1 MHNIKNIRFKG
12 YKVFSNNQH
21 AEIENISRVNV
32 IIGKNNSGKTSLLDV
47 IETIYNNKMKIKSG
61 LDIEEIIF
69 DVPFDRDMVHS
80 IFSGYSGIGPW
91 NQSSL
96 SDYVDGKLFPVSLK
110 IGENLEISDDSLR
123 SLSHHIN
130 AANRQLSSRRSNYRF
145 RKITAERDI
154 LPESEDD
161 LVLYSDGAGASNLIA
176 TFLNDSK
183 YDEAIIEHNFLNA
196 LNCIMQPEA
205 EFESIRVQQVI
216 YNGQKV
222 WEVFL
227 QEKGFRRVPL
237 SKSGSGL
244 KTIVLVLLNLLV
256 LPHIDEYRD
265 KKLVYGFEELENNL
279 HPALQRR
286 LFEYIYNFATTN
298 DIILF
303 LTTHS
308 HIAINA
314 FFNKEDASIYHVV
327 KENGSAHIK
336 CIETYIDKSE
346 ILDDLDVKASDI
358 LQSNGIIWVEGPSD
372 RIYIKRWLE
381 IFTANKFEEGKHY
394 QFLYYGG
401 RLLSQYSAKE
411 ETDLINI
418 ITTNRNAA
426 IVIDSDKK
434 SRSTKINDTKK
445 RITNEFTRL
454 GMFYWVTKG
463 KEIEN
468 YLPKQAIESMLDITL
483 QNDCGQY
490 QLFPDYIS
498 PYYKSFSN
506 KKVPFANSIK
516 GFITVDNSTGILDLK
531 KQIETLYDHIQ
542 KWNN

>member
-12 YKVFSNNQH
+12 YKVFPNNQY

-32 IIGKNNSGKTSLLDV
+32 IIGKNNCGKTSLLDV
-47 IETIYNNKMKIKSG
+47 IETIYNHELGIKP
-61 LDIEEIIF
+61 DRDVEEIIL
-69 DVPFDRDMVHS
+69 DLPFDRDMVDRV
-80 IFSGYSGIGPW
+80 FSGYSGIGSW
-91 NQSSL
+91 NRFKL
-96 SDYVDGKLFPVSLK
+96 SEYVDGKLFPVSLS
-110 IGENLEISDDSLR
+110 ISNRLEISDNSLR
-123 SLSHHIN
+123 G
-130 AANRQLSSRRSNYRF
+130 LSSHLNGANNLLVARRNQYRF

-154 LPESEDD
+154 QPESEGDPI
-161 LVLYSDGAGASNLIA
+161 LYSDGTGASNLIA
-176 TFLNDSK
+176 TFLNDSN
-183 YDEAIIEHNFLNA
+183 YNESIIEHNFLAA
-196 LNCIMQPEA
+196 LNSIMQPEA

-216 YNGQKV
+216 RNGQKL

-227 QEKGFRRVPL
+227 QEKGFQRVPL

-256 LPHIDEYRD
+256 IPHIEEYRD

-286 LFEYIYNFATTN
+286 LFEYIYNFAITN

-303 LTTHS
+303 MTTHS

-314 FFNKEDASIYHVV
+314 FFSKENASIYHVI
-327 KENGSAHIK
+327 KENGRAHIK
-336 CIETYIDKSE
+336 CIETYIDKTE

-381 IFTANKFEEGKHY
+381 IFTPNEYEEGKHY

-426 IVIDSDKK
+426 IVIDSDKR

-445 RITNEFTRL
+445 RIMSEFSNL

-468 YLPKQAIESMLDITL
+468 YLPKQAIESMLGVTI
-483 QNDCGQY
+483 QNRCEQY
-490 QLFPDYIS
+490 QLFPEYIS

-506 KKVPFANSIK
+506 KKVPFANQIK
-516 GFITVDNSTGILDLK
+516 GFISFDNSSGILDLK
-531 KQIETLYDHIQ
+531 KQIEALYQQIK
-542 KWNN
+542 KWNQ